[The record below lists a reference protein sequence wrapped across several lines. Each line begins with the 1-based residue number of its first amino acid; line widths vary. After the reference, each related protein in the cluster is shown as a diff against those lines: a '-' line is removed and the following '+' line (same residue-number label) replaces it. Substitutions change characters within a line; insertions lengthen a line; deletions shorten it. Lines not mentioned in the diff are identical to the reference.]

1 MENNN
6 NLNVPKAFLALLVF
20 VLVFLGLRA
29 FVVDSILEDTNTK
42 NTNNNE
48 YKGEAFRLVEKQTQK
63 HDRRVELGMEWF
75 RTHSGGGN
83 RCALDKKGACGET
96 RDVREER
103 VRVRSFVRREKLRR
117 THRFTGSV
125 RGWRGCG

>member
-42 NTNNNE
+42 NINNNE
-48 YKGEAFRLVEKQTQK
+48 YKG
-63 HDRRVELGMEWF
+63 
-75 RTHSGGGN
+75 
-83 RCALDKKGACGET
+83 
-96 RDVREER
+96 
-103 VRVRSFVRREKLRR
+103 
-117 THRFTGSV
+117 
-125 RGWRGCG
+125 